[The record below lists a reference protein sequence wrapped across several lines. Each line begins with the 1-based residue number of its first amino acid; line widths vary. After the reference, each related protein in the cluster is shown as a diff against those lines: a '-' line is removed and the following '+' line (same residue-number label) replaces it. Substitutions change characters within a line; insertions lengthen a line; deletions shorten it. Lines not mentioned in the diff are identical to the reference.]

1 MGVKVKDIYDKVRT
15 GEVSKYHFMGWLGM
29 YGFKYKERGFEQGW
43 KACQETEVKALKN
56 PIMQAIAQAFNEPVK
71 PLTEHE
77 LFELWKSVNK
87 IMFRQAHIDFARALE
102 ERYGIK

>member
-56 PIMQAIAQAFNEPVK
+56 PIMQAIAQAFDEPKELSDEEITVIATQGRSD
-71 PLTEHE
+71 LT
-77 LFELWKSVNK
+77 
-87 IMFRQAHIDFARALE
+87 IPAHISFARAILKKASE
-102 ERYGIK
+102 K